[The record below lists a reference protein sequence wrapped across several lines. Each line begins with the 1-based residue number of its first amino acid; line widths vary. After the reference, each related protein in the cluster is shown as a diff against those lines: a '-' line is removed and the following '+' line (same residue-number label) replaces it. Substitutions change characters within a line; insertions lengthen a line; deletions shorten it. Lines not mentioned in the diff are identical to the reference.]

1 MAYQK
6 FRNGFDVSTNSAIDK
21 RMYLT
26 KAEMLTAHEDFNLP
40 DVYINICPTDGKLYV
55 YSKDN
60 EIDENLGKFR
70 QLEDSLN
77 FTTSEEATQVIADAV
92 NEAIAKDTSE
102 IVQTIQDGLNH
113 IDGGDI

>member
-21 RMYLT
+21 RLYLT

-40 DVYINICPTDGKLYV
+40 DVYINICPTDGKLYI

-70 QLEDSLN
+70 PIEDGLD
-77 FTTSEEATQVIADAV
+77 FTTSDEATKVIADAV
-92 NEAIAKDTSE
+92 NEAIAQDTSQ